1 MKGANKMP
9 LVTSRELMLA
19 ALQGKYAI
27 GAFNIENIEMAQAV
41 IEAAEALSAP
51 VLLQTTSGTLRYASP
66 AIFAGFISRLARD
79 VKIPVVLHL
88 DHGDSLALAERC
100 AREGYTSLMIDGSMQ
115 PFHDNLTLT
124 RQVVAMAGGIPVE
137 AELGTVGGKEDG
149 LGGKPQY
156 TDPVEAAEFVERT
169 GISSFAVAIGTA
181 HGVYKGVPKLDLAL
195 LKQIH
200 EAVAI
205 PLVLHGT
212 SGVPY
217 DQVKA
222 CIQRGICKVNYATEL
237 RITFTNA
244 VKAYLAEKPEQFDPK
259 KYLGAAR
266 DAVRNRVMD
275 LIKVCGSDG
284 KA

>member
-1 MKGANKMP
+1 MP

-124 RQVVAMAGGIPVE
+124 RQVVAMACDIPVE

-149 LGGKPQY
+149 HGAKPQY
-156 TDPVEAAEFVERT
+156 TDPSEAAEFVQKT
-169 GISSFAVAIGTA
+169 GISSFAVAIGTS
-181 HGVYKGVPKLDLAL
+181 HGIYKGEPKLDLAL
-195 LKQIH
+195 LERIH
-200 EAVAI
+200 EAVSV

-217 DQVKA
+217 EQVRA
-222 CIQRGICKVNYATEL
+222 CIERGICKVNYATEL

-244 VKAYLAEKPEQFDPK
+244 VKAYLASKPEQFDPK

-266 DAVRNRVMD
+266 DAVRNRVME
-275 LIKVCGSDG
+275 LIKLCGSDG

>member
-1 MKGANKMP
+1 MP

-19 ALQGKYAI
+19 AQQGQYAI

-41 IEAAEALSAP
+41 VEGAEALNAP

-66 AIFAGFISRLARD
+66 AVFAGFISRLARD
-79 VKIPVVLHL
+79 VKIPIVLHL
-88 DHGDSLALAERC
+88 DHGESLALAERC
-100 AREGYTSLMIDGSMQ
+100 VREGYTSLMIDGSLL
-115 PFHDNLTLT
+115 PFDGNLTLT
-124 RQVVAMAGGIPVE
+124 RQVVAMACGIPVE

-149 LGGKPQY
+149 HGAKPQY
-156 TDPVEAAEFVERT
+156 TDPDKAAEFVQKT
-169 GISSFAVAIGTA
+169 CISSFAVAIGTS
-181 HGVYKGVPKLDLAL
+181 HGIYKGVPQLDLAL
-195 LKQIH
+195 LERIH
-200 EAVAI
+200 EAVSI

-217 DQVKA
+217 EQVRA
-222 CIQRGICKVNYATEL
+222 CIERGICKVNYATEL

-244 VKAYLAEKPEQFDPK
+244 VKAYLASKPEQFDPK

-266 DAVRNRVMD
+266 DAVRNRVME
-275 LIKVCGSDG
+275 LIKLCGSDG